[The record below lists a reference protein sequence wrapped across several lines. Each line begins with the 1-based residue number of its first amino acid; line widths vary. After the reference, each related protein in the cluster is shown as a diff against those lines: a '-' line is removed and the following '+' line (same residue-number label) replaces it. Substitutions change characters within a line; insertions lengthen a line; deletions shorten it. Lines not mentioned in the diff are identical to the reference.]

1 MDARGTVLVA
11 DDHDQVRQLVV
22 PVLARAAL
30 GVVEARDGDA
40 ALALARRVRP
50 DLVLLDV
57 VMPGLDGVAVCAALT
72 ADPVTAAV
80 PVVLLTGQS
89 DPEVRG
95 RAAAAGA
102 DGFLAKPVSPAALAA
117 LVRALLPD

>member
-11 DDHDQVRQLVV
+11 DDHDQVRQLIVL
-22 PVLARAAL
+22 VLARAAL
-30 GVVEARDGDA
+30 AAVEARDGDA
-40 ALALARRVRP
+40 ALALARRLRP
-50 DLVLLDV
+50 DLVLLDA
-57 VMPGLDGVAVCAALT
+57 VMPGRDGVAVCAALK

-89 DPEVRG
+89 DPQVRE

-102 DGFLAKPVSPAALAA
+102 DGFLTKPFSPAALVA
-117 LVRALLPD
+117 LVRELLPG